1 MSVYEY
7 IAHRHFITKFS
18 EKKNFIVKLNN
29 DRSIDHVHEKK
40 IKALNTKTDLNT
52 FDEKIS
58 TYLNFQ

>member
-1 MSVYEY
+1 MIEVLTMYM
-7 IAHRHFITKFS
+7 
-18 EKKNFIVKLNN
+18 
-29 DRSIDHVHEKK
+29 KK

>member
-1 MSVYEY
+1 MIEVLTMYM
-7 IAHRHFITKFS
+7 K
-18 EKKNFIVKLNN
+18 
-29 DRSIDHVHEKK
+29 KK